1 MKKIKTI
8 IYIFGIIFLI
18 TSCDS
23 VKRGITGSKK
33 LSTDEFL
40 IKRKDPLILPPDYK
54 NLPTPGEIETAIE
67 DISDFEKSLGN
78 SIEETTSK
86 SSNNENSILKKIK
99 SK

>member
-40 IKRKDPLILPPDYK
+40 IKRKDPLILLPDYK

>member
-1 MKKIKTI
+1 MKIIKITI
-8 IYIFGIIFLI
+8 YAFSIIFLI

-23 VKRGITGSKK
+23 VKRGVTGSKK
-33 LSTDEFL
+33 ASTDEFL

-54 NLPTPGEIETAIE
+54 NLPFPEDIASASK
-67 DISDFEKSLGN
+67 DISDFEKSLGD

-86 SSNNENSILKKIK
+86 STNLENSILKKIK